1 MYTLVYAIRAR
12 EVYLVSMKKLIEYT
26 PQGCTHPVALVSNN
40 LPPYILKVI
49 DNNWDVIA
57 SGLGTHCDVD
67 SFSQPNN
74 LLG

>member
-1 MYTLVYAIRAR
+1 
-12 EVYLVSMKKLIEYT
+12 MKKLVEYT
-26 PQGCTHPVALVSNN
+26 PQGCNHSVALVSNN

-57 SGLGTHCDVD
+57 SGLDIHCDVD